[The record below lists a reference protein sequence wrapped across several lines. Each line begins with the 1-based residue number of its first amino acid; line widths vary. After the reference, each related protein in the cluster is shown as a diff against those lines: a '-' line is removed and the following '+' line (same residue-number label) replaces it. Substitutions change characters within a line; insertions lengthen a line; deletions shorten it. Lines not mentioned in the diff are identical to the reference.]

1 MIGFNRK
8 NNSLYVDEVL
18 LSELASDY
26 GTPSYIYSA
35 KLIKENFERYSKSLR
50 SKDLTCYAVKAN
62 PNIEILKLLNEIGSG
77 FDVVSANEIKRTLLA
92 GADSSKIVFSGVGK
106 TIEEISFAIDS
117 DILFINIESY
127 SELIKVNDLAIEKK
141 KKVLCSFRLNP
152 DISAKTHEYI
162 STGLKTS
169 KFGISRSEIIRIA
182 KTINNLKGISIR
194 GLSCHIGSQITDPSL
209 NLEVLKKVK
218 ACAVE
223 LEELGINITHLNLG
237 GGLGIR
243 YKDEIELS
251 IEGTVNSL
259 IKEIGDDYHLIVE
272 PGRSISGNAGVL
284 ISKVELIKETENTS
298 FALLNA
304 GMNDFLRPALYNAWH
319 NITEIEKI
327 STEPKEYIVVGPV
340 CESSDVFGEKR
351 NLSIREGS
359 IVAILGTGAYGL
371 TMGSNYNSR
380 TNPPELLVN
389 GSEIQLIRKRE
400 SFEDMI
406 RLEGYN

>member
-127 SELIKVNDLAIEKK
+127 NELIKVNDLAIEKK

-182 KTINNLKGISIR
+182 KTINNLKGIS
-194 GLSCHIGSQITDPSL
+194 LFLTPL
-209 NLEVLKKVK
+209 N
-218 ACAVE
+218 
-223 LEELGINITHLNLG
+223 
-237 GGLGIR
+237 
-243 YKDEIELS
+243 
-251 IEGTVNSL
+251 
-259 IKEIGDDYHLIVE
+259 
-272 PGRSISGNAGVL
+272 
-284 ISKVELIKETENTS
+284 
-298 FALLNA
+298 
-304 GMNDFLRPALYNAWH
+304 
-319 NITEIEKI
+319 
-327 STEPKEYIVVGPV
+327 
-340 CESSDVFGEKR
+340 
-351 NLSIREGS
+351 
-359 IVAILGTGAYGL
+359 
-371 TMGSNYNSR
+371 
-380 TNPPELLVN
+380 
-389 GSEIQLIRKRE
+389 
-400 SFEDMI
+400 
-406 RLEGYN
+406 